1 MVKINTIAKV
11 IILINSMSIIMIIR
25 YHKHRD
31 HHHHH
36 HNNHHIQPD
45 PNDHCHDFTHY
56 RKQTMYQRHR
66 HHHHRQRHRPSWWI
80 IDHHSSKSTTGPGTY
95 LSPLWSYQGRRDVHD
110 APRLSRQKR
119 EKKRSRHHRSSKS
132 FTDLVN
138 PLKKAGVTTRM
149 IPRNYLTSK
158 RAVVSARS
166 HNQQLLWC
174 FCPNLTEVLDCVV
187 QIIPALDRTLIGSTL
202 TDQNADEYCNER
214 VSPKKTKYFAHT
226 SPACQNKPGPNS
238 TSDVHRLECLK
249 CCSPCAPA
257 VWRLSSMLDQVA
269 LITILKI
276 PEVFD
281 SKCDCSFFINCL
293 QEVLRLS
300 LVDFCLDTL

>member
-1 MVKINTIAKV
+1 
-11 IILINSMSIIMIIR
+11 
-25 YHKHRD
+25 
-31 HHHHH
+31 
-36 HNNHHIQPD
+36 
-45 PNDHCHDFTHY
+45 
-56 RKQTMYQRHR
+56 MYQRHR
-66 HHHHRQRHRPSWWI
+66 HHHHHQRHRPSWWI
-80 IDHHSSKSTTGPGTY
+80 IDHHSSKSTTGPGAY

-119 EKKRSRHHRSSKS
+119 KERSRHHRSSKS

-158 RAVVSARS
+158 RAVVSDRS

-214 VSPKKTKYFAHT
+214 VSRKKIVFCTHQPGLSKYARAKLDIRRPPSGVSKMLFSLRTSGLVIIKHVGSSCIDHNPKDSQSIRFQMRLLILHQLFARGT
-226 SPACQNKPGPNS
+226 SAISSGFLFGYPVNTWIIPCDHVYDVWCTGLLNIFNVQEGGP
-238 TSDVHRLECLK
+238 RE
-249 CCSPCAPA
+249 SPSPDEGRDYVRRA
-257 VWRLSSMLDQVA
+257 VEHQQS
-269 LITILKI
+269 
-276 PEVFD
+276 
-281 SKCDCSFFINCL
+281 
-293 QEVLRLS
+293 
-300 LVDFCLDTL
+300 